1 MHPLFSFELY
11 ILVCEAIYH
20 LKEMF
25 PKTKGIF
32 PYVYFGD
39 FFCFVSVINKSK
51 IRCSGEENPNEAK
64 L

>member
-32 PYVYFGD
+32 PYVYLGD
-39 FFCFVSVINKSK
+39 FFALF
-51 IRCSGEENPNEAK
+51 
-64 L
+64 LL